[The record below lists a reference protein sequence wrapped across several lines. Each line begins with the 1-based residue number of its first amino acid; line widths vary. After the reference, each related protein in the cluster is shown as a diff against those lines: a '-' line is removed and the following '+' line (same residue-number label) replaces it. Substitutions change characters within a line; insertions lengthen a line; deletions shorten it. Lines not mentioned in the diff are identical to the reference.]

1 MTVHMF
7 EVLVSIVCSG
17 LTGLLMGIC
26 VGVCMG
32 SDAERRKMR
41 DRDEKQE
48 NFNERN
54 N

>member
-1 MTVHMF
+1 MNVHEL

-26 VGVCMG
+26 VGICIG

-41 DRDEKQE
+41 DRDGRQGD
-48 NFNERN
+48 FNERSN
-54 N
+54 